1 MAVKVLSAEIKT
13 VPRYPNIPIVADSL
27 DFDFTAPDVAGD
39 GVQFPVT
46 GREFILI
53 QNTAVGAQ
61 TFTVASVACSHG
73 RTGDITTYSLDPN
86 EFAWLPLGAKDL
98 YGTASGTMTITM
110 SDVGI
115 KVAVLVV
122 QNLV

>member
-1 MAVKVLSAEIKT
+1 MAVKVLSSEIKT

-27 DFDFTAPDVAGD
+27 DFDFTAPTVAGD

-61 TFTVASVACSHG
+61 TFTVASVACTHG

-98 YGTASGTMTITM
+98 YGSADGTMTITM

-122 QNLV
+122 QNMV